1 MKKQQVASMNLCPN
15 CKYASANTKPKRK
28 VNWFI
33 FIALFLCTI
42 VGAPIY
48 WYFCKNSGQTI
59 CPKCGAEMIVTIPDV
74 KMGL

>member
-15 CKYASANTKPKRK
+15 CKYASANTKRK
-28 VNWFI
+28 FSWII
-33 FIALFLCTI
+33 FFALFLCGF

-48 WYFCKNSGQTI
+48 WYFCKNSRQTI
-59 CPKCGAEMIVTIPDV
+59 CPKCGADMIVTIPDV

>member
-15 CKYASANTKPKRK
+15 CKYASANTKRK
-28 VNWFI
+28 FSWII
-33 FIALFLCTI
+33 FFALFLFTI

-48 WYFCKNSGQTI
+48 WYFCKNSRQTI
-59 CPKCGAEMIVTIPDV
+59 CPKCGSEMIVTIPDV